1 MVLTLPGRSIV
12 VLAVPFAEIFG
23 NDNTVLHARALS
35 DNPFNNLEEF

>member
-1 MVLTLPGRSIV
+1 MALTLPGCSIV

-23 NDNTVLHARALS
+23 NDDTVLHAGALC